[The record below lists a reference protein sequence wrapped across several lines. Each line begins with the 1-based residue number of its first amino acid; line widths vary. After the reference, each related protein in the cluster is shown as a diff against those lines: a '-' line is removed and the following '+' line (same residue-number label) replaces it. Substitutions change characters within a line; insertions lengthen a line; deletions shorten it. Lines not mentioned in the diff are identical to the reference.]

1 MADPIRRAGVAIVC
15 NAGFLLQFVNPA
27 QFLNYNLELA
37 MTDQKIEPHRITK
50 PIQLLGAW
58 LVGLILTDSIF
69 LTATLSLDAQSWE
82 RGALVIAAILNVPIF
97 LGALFLLQTK
107 FRPELQEDTYY
118 HEYISKKSASILK
131 IDKNTAQ
138 DNRLSE
144 IERKIYQ
151 ISDLKIL
158 HGAEVSA
165 NSTSRML
172 DWKNWQVGINC
183 LHPNYT
189 QIKDSL
195 HLSGIPIA
203 STFGNIL
210 TKAIP
215 EAWTVSLNP
224 IMPVSHK
231 IQLLK
236 AVLPFGFV
244 GIELYHP
251 VPEAGETEDVYIGG
265 YGIGNYSA
273 VTPELFELLNCD
285 TSDAELSTYC
295 ANHQLES

>member
-1 MADPIRRAGVAIVC
+1 MA
-15 NAGFLLQFVNPA
+15 
-27 QFLNYNLELA
+27 
-37 MTDQKIEPHRITK
+37 DQKIEPHRITK

-69 LTATLSLDAQSWE
+69 LTATLSLDPQSWE

-118 HEYISKKSASILK
+118 HEYISKKSASTLK

-151 ISDLKIL
+151 ITDLGL
-158 HGAEVSA
+158 PHSAEEKT
-165 NSTSRML
+165 NSTSHLL

-183 LHPNYT
+183 LHPNYKK
-189 QIKDSL
+189 IENSL
-195 HLSGIPIA
+195 HSSGIPIT
-203 STFGNIL
+203 STFGNRL

-224 IMPVSHK
+224 IMPASHK
-231 IQLLK
+231 TQLLK
-236 AVLPFGFV
+236 AVLPFGFD
-244 GIELYHP
+244 GIELYNP

-265 YGIGNYSA
+265 YGVGNYSA
-273 VTPELFELLNCD
+273 ITPELFELLD
-285 TSDAELSTYC
+285 GEISDAELSTYC
-295 ANHQLES
+295 ANHQIDL